1 MAEFVVTALSTPDD
15 PLTAP
20 GVSARDAAPGLFV
33 GTLPAG
39 AFEGRAVTVRVA
51 MTTAT
56 AGAGCAP
63 RLFRLPAVADGEAD
77 AARVAL
83 FSDSQS
89 GAPIFQ
95 SLLQEASALEG
106 DEGAQDWDLLVHL
119 GDTTQDAQ
127 DEREA
132 VSYFLAPLERFY
144 SALQKKRRQ
153 RIPGRLQPRL
163 GLASNEEDG
172 LGVPPVLVVRA
183 NHDSVWGLAYN
194 GQVTPAAPPLGS
206 ALPLPP
212 SPLPAPSSYFVSETG
227 PVRWIVLDAITPA
240 VAEQT
245 EWLRGICAA
254 RADAIAAA
262 GRCRRT
268 WTVVLVHI
276 PPFIE
281 FWDRVAWHNRSES
294 AWGAHVRTVLLPI
307 LASEGACGVDALVG
321 GHSHIYQRGALDAPG
336 GAGRVPLLAI
346 IGGAGGVLE
355 EEDPGGRVASWGVY
369 SVTAARHHFAELS
382 VPAAPVVLPQWE
394 GAEALAAAAAC
405 RQPLTWVA
413 HELGGRIL
421 DRVILQP
428 PPAA

>member
-1 MAEFVVTALSTPDD
+1 M
-15 PLTAP
+15 
-20 GVSARDAAPGLFV
+20 
-33 GTLPAG
+33 
-39 AFEGRAVTVRVA
+39 TVRVE

-56 AGAGCAP
+56 PGVGCAP
-63 RLFRLPAVADGEAD
+63 RLFRLPAVVEGEAD

-89 GAPIFQ
+89 GAPVFQ
-95 SLLQEASALEG
+95 SLLQEAASLEG
-106 DEGAQDWDLLVHL
+106 DDSGQDWDLLVHL
-119 GDTTQDAQ
+119 GDTTQDTQ

-144 SALQKKRRQ
+144 SALQKMRWQ
-153 RIPGRLQPRL
+153 RTPGRLPPRL
-163 GLASNEEDG
+163 DRASSRLAAGRDKEDS
-172 LGVPPVLVVRA
+172 LGMPPVLVVRA

-194 GQVTPAAPPLGS
+194 GQVTPATPPPGSAPP
-206 ALPLPP
+206 
-212 SPLPAPSSYFVSETG
+212 PLPAPSSYFVAETG

-240 VAEQT
+240 VAEQA
-245 EWLRGICAA
+245 EWLRGVCAA
-254 RADAIAAA
+254 RAGAVAAA

-281 FWDRVAWHNRSES
+281 FWDRAAWHNRSES
-294 AWGAHVRTVLLPI
+294 AWGAHVRTELLPI
-307 LASEGACGVDALVG
+307 LASGACGVDALVG

-346 IGGAGGVLE
+346 IGGAGGALE

-394 GAEALAAAAAC
+394 GAEALAASAAC

-428 PPAA
+428 PPAG